1 MPSTRKQKAK
11 EKRARQSDVLS
22 DLENMNVMLGNY
34 PENQSTVDLNENVKV
49 DSRSNGT
56 RTDMVRNCEDFRT
69 LLTSEDRNRCEMTME
84 TNSLIS
90 EEISYQ
96 MNSKIDELKRNL
108 DTQITESIN
117 SAIHDSILPS
127 IQNSFSGQNSGLG
140 TNVDSR
146 SGRLSRNTEG
156 KKHQSVWE
164 NTKCRVQ
171 SNSNNHPQSRDC
183 SLSSL
188 DCRDDHDM
196 VTGANPTPRMV
207 SEFLT
212 GRPTQSRDNPQNQD
226 LIDPQSPTTSPQDQ
240 ETIGHNPAIDPLT
253 RLANVLT
260 GMTNKQT
267 PQTLM
272 VRPVSTTTLTFD
284 GKSEKFELFEDRF
297 HTMIKMQPEMTE
309 TMKINHFHS
318 LLRKNA
324 LQTFR
329 NINSAKRQTL
339 EDVLAVFRRK
349 YVKPESQATAK
360 HKWHKLVFDPNTMKL
375 PDFLEELNQGAE
387 KAFGE
392 KRTFLSLAQTLNF
405 QFSSQVEAALSNF
418 PVKIEL
424 KKKNFSKP
432 CKNFELSVLITN

>member
-1 MPSTRKQKAK
+1 MPSTRKQKAR
-11 EKRARQSDVLS
+11 EKRSRQSDVMS

-34 PENQSTVDLNENVKV
+34 PDNQSDVDLNENVEV

-69 LLTSEDRNRCEMTME
+69 LLTSEDRNRCETTME
-84 TNSLIS
+84 TNRLIS

-96 MNSKIDELKRNL
+96 MNRKIDELKRNL

-127 IQNSFSGQNSGLG
+127 VQNSLSGQNSGLG

-146 SGRLSRNTEG
+146 SRRLSRNTEG
-156 KKHQSVWE
+156 KKHQSAWG
-164 NTKCRVQ
+164 NTQNRIQ
-171 SNSNNHPQSRDC
+171 SNSNSHPHFRD
-183 SLSSL
+183 SSISSL
-188 DCRDDHDM
+188 DCRNDHDK
-196 VTGANPTPRMV
+196 VTGAKPTPRMV
-207 SEFLT
+207 PEFLT
-212 GRPTQSRDNPQNQD
+212 GRPTHSRENPQSQGP
-226 LIDPQSPTTSPQDQ
+226 LDPPSPTASSRDQ
-240 ETIGHNPAIDPLT
+240 ETSGPTLPIDPLT
-253 RLANVLT
+253 RLADVLT
-260 GMTNKQT
+260 AMTNKQT

-284 GKSEKFELFEDRF
+284 GKSGKFELFEDLF
-297 HTMIKMQPEMTE
+297 HTMIKMQPEITE
-309 TMKINHFHS
+309 TMKTNHFHS

-329 NINSAKRQTL
+329 NINSANRQTL

-360 HKWHKLVFDPNTMKL
+360 HKWHKLVFDPNTMRL

-392 KRTFLSLAQTLNF
+392 NAQAMIDSLLYAKLPPKLKRSVNMAGLRTPHMKRSL
-405 QFSSQVEAALSNF
+405 
-418 PVKIEL
+418 
-424 KKKNFSKP
+424 
-432 CKNFELSVLITN
+432 LIWNAN